1 MLAFAMTIH
10 ARPAGASPGPT
21 LQLAGRAVDTLSVE
35 PAALAGSLFDCD
47 FETALEKLAA
57 LERMYCEPDGSFVWT
72 STSGEPR
79 WQVDGNLYDRAG
91 RLSHV
96 DVQGTCPSERFDRLL
111 GALGWPATAL
121 VFELKREAVVLDETA
136 FRKFAQAGA

>member
-1 MLAFAMTIH
+1 MLVFAMTIH
-10 ARPAGASPGPT
+10 ALPASASPGPT
-21 LQLAGRAVDTLSVE
+21 SQLAGRTVETLAVE

-47 FETALEKLAA
+47 FETALAKLSA

-72 STSGEPR
+72 STSGEPA

-96 DVQGTCPSERFDRLL
+96 DAQGNCPSARFDQLL
-111 GALGWPATAL
+111 AALGWPATAL
-121 VFELKREAVVLDETA
+121 VFELKREAVVLEEA
-136 FRKFAQAGA
+136 VFREFARAGA